1 MGRWLDGSAFLSSVF
16 NTHPSTCVILLGCS
30 KGTAKESVRGVRGV
44 VASDTHLHFH
54 RIEREFRTM
63 ESGPSSPQPAPSD
76 PLEAFPQRSLEPGDI
91 AVLVLYF
98 LFVLAVG
105 VWVSQASGRERGEE
119 TSSRSYSN
127 QNFKFLKMC

>member
-1 MGRWLDGSAFLSSVF
+1 MGLWHLTR
-16 NTHPSTCVILLGCS
+16 TYTSTGL
-30 KGTAKESVRGVRGV
+30 R
-44 VASDTHLHFH
+44 
-54 RIEREFRTM
+54 EREFSTM